1 MCCSWQ
7 EDVSWSMSTLQ
18 SQPCW
23 HMPSTTAERC
33 TGQQSRL
40 CIPLDPAHLAVSF
53 MSTNQVATARGGKCT
68 IAYLPQYID
77 CATQEWCFQ
86 VPDHPSRIQYKYEDF
101 AVSRAM
107 GATAVGMTAHP
118 GRPAAATAAP
128 PCRKTVNGLP

>member
-1 MCCSWQ
+1 MYRS
-7 EDVSWSMSTLQ
+7 
-18 SQPCW
+18 
-23 HMPSTTAERC
+23 AEQAVH
-33 TGQQSRL
+33 TSN
-40 CIPLDPAHLAVSF
+40 LDPADLAVN
-53 MSTNQVATARGGKCT
+53 NQVVTARLGKCT
-68 IAYLPQYID
+68 IACLPQHID

-86 VPDHPSRIQYKYEDF
+86 VTDHPSRIRYKYEDF